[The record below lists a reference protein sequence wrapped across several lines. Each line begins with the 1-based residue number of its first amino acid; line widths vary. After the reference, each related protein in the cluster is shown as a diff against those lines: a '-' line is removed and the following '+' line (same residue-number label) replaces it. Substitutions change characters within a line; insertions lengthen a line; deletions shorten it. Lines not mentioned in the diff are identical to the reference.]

1 MSENSYKNFNSLRR
15 FCFTGIRG
23 TGKTSLLNKVKPQ
36 NPEVHCI
43 SGSDVLREIM
53 GEEAYS
59 GFEFLPE
66 EEKYA
71 YRLKINERLNK
82 IQISTGKHLLVDSHL
97 TVYNLKTGYI
107 DNIFTH
113 RDYEFYTDLV
123 LLDSTPE
130 KVYQYRIKDT
140 RKKRIVDQE
149 IIEKELGFER
159 ETAYT
164 VAEEHGINLHIIQTD
179 EKAIENLNRLLFRE
193 I

>member
-1 MSENSYKNFNSLRR
+1 MNENSYKNFNSLRR
-15 FCFTGIRG
+15 FCFTGVRG

-53 GEEAYS
+53 GGEAYS

-71 YRLKINERLNK
+71 YRLKINKRLNK
-82 IQISTGKHLLVDSHL
+82 IQLDTDKHLLVDSHL
-97 TVYNLKTGYI
+97 TVYNLKTGDI

-130 KVYQYRIKDT
+130 IVYQHRIKDSK
-140 RKKRIVDQE
+140 KKRIVDLE
-149 IIEKELGFER
+149 IIERELGVER
-159 ETAYT
+159 ETAFQ
-164 VAEEHGINLHIIQTD
+164 VAKEHGINLHIIRMN
-179 EKAIENLNRLLFRE
+179 EKAVENLSRVLCND

>member
-1 MSENSYKNFNSLRR
+1 MNENSYINFNSLRR

-23 TGKTSLLNKVKPQ
+23 TGKTSLLKKVEPQ
-36 NPEVHCI
+36 NPGVYCI

-97 TVYNLKTGYI
+97 TVYNLKTGDI

-113 RDYEFYTDLV
+113 RDYGFYTDLV

-130 KVYQYRIKDT
+130 KVYQYRTKDS
-140 RKKRIVDQE
+140 RKKRIVDLE
-149 IIEKELGFER
+149 IIEKELEFER
-159 ETAYT
+159 ETAFQ
-164 VAEEHGINLHIIQTD
+164 VAEEHGVHLHIIKMD
-179 EKAIENLNRLLFRE
+179 EGAVENLSRVLCKE